1 MKRNQGYSLVE
12 LIVVI
17 AIMAVLTGTSVI
29 SVNMIGSFKA
39 KECAK
44 NIQSC
49 INKTRVSTMG
59 RNSVVLHLY
68 QGADGSI
75 YAQTTTNGT
84 ADEPQVIGKK
94 SVTVRY
100 TDGDDLG
107 TATELDASGVYIEF
121 DRSSGTMKLPSSG
134 PSIYV
139 HKIAVS
145 QGNRTFV
152 LTIYKETGKVVSE

>member
-17 AIMAVLTGTSVI
+17 AIMAVLTGTLAI
-29 SVNMIGSFKA
+29 SVSAIGGFKA

-44 NIQSC
+44 NIQSY

-68 QGADGSI
+68 KGADGAF

-84 ADEPQVIGKK
+84 ADTPQVIGKK

-100 TDGDDLG
+100 TAGDDLD
-107 TATELDASGVYIEF
+107 TADELDTTGVYIEF
-121 DRSSGTMKLPSSG
+121 DRSSGAMKLPTSD
-134 PSIYV
+134 PKIYV

-145 QGNRTFV
+145 QESRTYV
-152 LTIYKETGKVVSE
+152 LTIYKETGKVVLE